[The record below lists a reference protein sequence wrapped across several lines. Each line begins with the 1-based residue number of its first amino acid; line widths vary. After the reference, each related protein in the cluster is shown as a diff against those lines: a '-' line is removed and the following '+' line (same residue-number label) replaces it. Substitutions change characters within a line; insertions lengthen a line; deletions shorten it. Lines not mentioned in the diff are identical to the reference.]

1 MSPLFLFIFITISLL
16 LIACFASP
24 QYKTETFAYSSLKN
38 ISQFPSMKETFGNN
52 DYPDFGRPIHIIL
65 PTACRKPYISYQA
78 PSGHGELGCTQ
89 VPCPKNAFNMLPKDV
104 QASMPQGFESN
115 ISCWRCC
122 NYDNYSN
129 FDGRSCQIKRR
140 CPVE

>member
-24 QYKTETFAYSSLKN
+24 QYKTETIAYSS
-38 ISQFPSMKETFGNN
+38 KEAFGNN

-65 PTACRKPYISYQA
+65 PTACRKAYLSYQA
-78 PSGHGELGCTQ
+78 PGGHGELGCTQ
-89 VPCPKNAFNMLPKDV
+89 VPCPNNAFEMLPKDV
-104 QASMPQGFESN
+104 QASMPKGFQSN
-115 ISCWRCC
+115 VSCWRCC

-140 CPVE
+140 CRVE